1 MFVLKGG
8 GIAIARLS
16 FRILVGAWLLIAM
29 VLVNSYSGTVI
40 SYLTVPKMKQ
50 PINNL
55 EDLASSEDVGLIL
68 LADTVIEQQIRVRL
82 GHFFIIHNSVMRRCV
97 KTLCHLP
104 KDAKSGALKVIGD
117 QVRSNPDRIASSV
130 PKVYGRLESGNF
142 AFPFVSFHRKY
153 MEICT
158 QLKEL

>member
-1 MFVLKGG
+1 MLVLKGG

-40 SYLTVPKMKQ
+40 SYLTVPKMKP

-82 GHFFIIHNSVMRRCV
+82 DHFYIIHNSVMRRC
-97 KTLCHLP
+97 LCHFP
-104 KDAKSGALKVIGD
+104 KDAETGALKVLGD
-117 QVRSNPDRIASSV
+117 QVRTNPDRIASSV
-130 PKVYGRLESGNF
+130 PKLYSRLQSGNF
-142 AFPFVSFHRKY
+142 AFPFVSCHRTNSVG
-153 MEICT
+153 ICIRF
-158 QLKEL
+158 